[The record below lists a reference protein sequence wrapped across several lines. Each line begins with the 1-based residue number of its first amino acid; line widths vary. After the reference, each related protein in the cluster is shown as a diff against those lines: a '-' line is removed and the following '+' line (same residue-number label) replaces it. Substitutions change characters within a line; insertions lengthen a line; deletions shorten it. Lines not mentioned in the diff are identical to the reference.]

1 VSTSLSV
8 FLVGALAVE
17 IRPSLHLTLNGLG
30 TAVSVYYLASACSS
44 IPAGRLA
51 ESFGGAR
58 TMRAAA
64 AGAAVSLA
72 LIGVVA
78 RSLWTLTAVLIL
90 AGMMDAAMQ
99 PATNLFLIRR
109 IRSGQRGLAF
119 GVKQAS
125 VPFTALIAGL
135 AVPAIGLTIGWQWAF
150 GGAAAVAVLAVV
162 VIPRPRTSLAE
173 RRRSRAEHSGAL
185 AMSPLMV
192 LTAGFGLAMLA
203 TTALTTF
210 MVTSMVAAGFHKGTA
225 GLVAAVAGGAA
236 VLARVTVGL
245 RADGSSRGQLPS
257 VSRMLLCGVAGYAVL
272 GVASAIHLRAMF
284 VAGAVVAYGAGW
296 GWNGLFNMAIS
307 VNHPAAPARATSIT
321 LAGNR
326 TAAIAGPILF
336 ALLVTRT
343 SYTVA
348 WLAAAGAALAAAL
361 VIYAGHGML
370 VSRAQPAPAR

>member
-1 VSTSLSV
+1 V

-30 TAVSVYYLASACSS
+30 TAVSIYYLAAACSS
-44 IPAGRLA
+44 LPAGRLA

-58 TMRAAA
+58 TMRVAA

-72 LIGVVA
+72 LIGLVA
-78 RSLWTLTAVLIL
+78 SSLWTLTAVLIL

-109 IRSGQRGLAF
+109 IRSGQRGAAF

-135 AVPAIGLTIGWQWAF
+135 TVPAIGLTVGWRWAF
-150 GGAAAVAVLAVV
+150 LGAAAIALFAAI

-173 RRRSRAEHSGAL
+173 RRRSRAAGDGDLAL
-185 AMSPLMV
+185 PPLIV
-192 LTAGFGLAMLA
+192 LTAGFGLAMLS

-210 MVTSMVAAGFHKGTA
+210 MVTSMVAAGFHKGAA
-225 GLVAAVAGGAA
+225 GLVAAAAGAAA
-236 VLARVTVGL
+236 VLVRVAVGL
-245 RADGSSRGQLPS
+245 RADGRRQGQLPS
-257 VSRMLLCGVAGYAVL
+257 VSRMLLCGVAGYALL
-272 GVASAIHLRAMF
+272 GLAAATQLRPLF
-284 VAGAVVAYGAGW
+284 VAGALVASGAGW

-307 VNHPAAPARATSIT
+307 VSHPQAPARATSIT

-326 TAAIAGPILF
+326 TAAVAGPILF
-336 ALLVTRT
+336 ALLVTHA
-343 SYTVA
+343 SYTAA

-361 VIYAGHGML
+361 VIRAGHGML
-370 VSRAQPAPAR
+370 AGRAEPAAVR